1 MYKVIRYMTND
12 GKIFN
17 TESEAR
23 KKLEKEYGNI
33 LEKISHRIIKETDG
47 KYAKLLKFLD
57 ENILDFQRL
66 FELKEEIENG
76 LEE

>member
-23 KKLEKEYGNI
+23 KALEKEYGNI
-33 LEKISHRIIKETDG
+33 LEKLSNRIIKETDG
-47 KYAKLLKFLD
+47 KYVKLLNFLD